1 MRRLIESTAFAI
13 IFAAS
18 PLLGADSQSDLLQW
32 TQERGSQSAVLDQ
45 PQNPPPLS
53 QTPPEQPQTPPA
65 PPAAPPPETTPA
77 APPTPTPQTAPI
89 PAPTTPAPSTNEQP
103 SVLSRAASGAYDR
116 HDIFPSVNVYLPEG
130 QASVRLRKLIKNVL
144 FESQIDYNFVN
155 GDISTFLRYKY
166 YARTFTYR
174 IGVFDEIGFPALG
187 ASGSTQDFQRTR
199 GGLLLFELPRDYNH
213 RYYWLV
219 QRDRLTFGQVT
230 NVDDKKTNVYTKVGY
245 QYGTQFD
252 ERLNG
257 IVGESRGRIT
267 PVLTAFRDLGPQKF
281 SFGGAITE
289 SARITTGQY
298 KYTKLEG
305 EALKRFDVTRTS
317 FLVSRLH
324 AGFFVT
330 HDQIRCNDPSV
341 PCTFDPIQRYSIP
354 LYEMLRLGDR
364 GALKSIGDNS
374 NSEGTHEA
382 HLTNEYFVPVFRN
395 KDFHTWAVHWST
407 LYAIAYAGAGSIGFN
422 YRDIARTSNDV
433 FDAGLGA
440 ETSLTFRDYDVILS
454 VIYAHTLHAPDA
466 LTGGK
471 VRFSIRTSR

>member
-1 MRRLIESTAFAI
+1 MPRLIESTAFAL
-13 IFAAS
+13 IFASS
-18 PLLGADSQSDLLQW
+18 PLLGADTQSDLLQ
-32 TQERGSQSAVLDQ
+32 QLQSGGSQAVVQDQ
-45 PQNPPPLS
+45 TQNPPPQPQDPPPSS

-65 PPAAPPPETTPA
+65 APAATTPPPTT
-77 APPTPTPQTAPI
+77 T
-89 PAPTTPAPSTNEQP
+89 EQP

-130 QASVRLRKLIKNVL
+130 QASVRLRKLIRNVL

-187 ASGSTQDFQRTR
+187 ASGSTQVFQRTR
-199 GGLLLFELPRDYNH
+199 GGLLLFEFPRDYDH
-213 RYYWLV
+213 RYYWLI
-219 QRDRLTFGQVT
+219 QRDHLTFGDVT
-230 NVDDKKTNVYTKVGY
+230 NVDDKKTNLYTKIGY
-245 QYGTQFD
+245 QYGTQFE

-281 SFGGAITE
+281 SFAGAITE
-289 SARITTGQY
+289 SARISTGRY

-305 EALKRFDVTRTS
+305 EALKRFDVTGMS

-324 AGFFVT
+324 AGFFVAR
-330 HDQIRCNDPSV
+330 DQIRCTDVSA
-341 PCTFDPIQRYSIP
+341 PCAFEPIQRYSVP
-354 LYEMLRLGDR
+354 LYEMFRLGDR
-364 GALKSIGDNS
+364 EALKSIGDNS

-395 KDFHTWAVHWST
+395 KDFRTWALHWST
-407 LYAIAYAGAGSIGFN
+407 LYAIAYAGAGSVGFN

-440 ETSLTFRDYDVILS
+440 ETSLTFRDYDIILS
-454 VIYAHTLHAPDA
+454 VIYAHTVHAPDA
-466 LTGGK
+466 LKGGK